1 MTSVPLFGAI
11 DPLAPLLS
19 ELLRATPPD
28 ALYHYTSLDGLCGIL
43 TSKAVWA
50 TMAHFLSDAQEFR
63 HALSI
68 AANRLA
74 SHEQRET
81 DQGRQAVLRDLRE
94 SLRQIER
101 IHVCVFSLSEEGDL
115 LSQWRGYCPP
125 NAGYSI
131 GFRGASLRPIL
142 APQRCVLA
150 PCVYEPNRQAALV
163 DEALGPLLTKLTS
176 PDPND
181 GVAVRAA
188 SDPLINELFARL
200 GGLAVLLKDPSFSE
214 EKEWRIVSPLVAA
227 DHPQMDYRVGRSMLL
242 PHFVV
247 NLVPGG
253 GTFPLGGIYIGPTVH
268 PSLAQMSLINFLS
281 KHKLLV
287 SGMRILGSRVPYRSG
302 I

>member
-1 MTSVPLFGAI
+1 MTSVPLLSAT
-11 DPLAPLLS
+11 DPAAPLLR
-19 ELLRATPPD
+19 ELLRAPAPD
-28 ALYHYTSLDGLCGIL
+28 ELYHYTSVDGLRKIL
-43 TSKAVWA
+43 TSGTVWA

-63 HALSI
+63 YALSI

-74 SHEQRET
+74 IREQRET

-131 GFRGASLRPIL
+131 GFLAGSLRPIL
-142 APQRCVLA
+142 VPQGCVLA
-150 PCVYEPNRQAALV
+150 PCVYEPNRQQALV
-163 DEALGPLLTKLTS
+163 DEALGPSLAKLTS
-176 PDPND
+176 PNPHDD
-181 GVAVRAA
+181 TAVKAA
-188 SDPLINELFARL
+188 SEPLKGEMFARL
-200 GGLAVLLKDPSFSE
+200 GAVAVLLKDPSFSE

-227 DHPQMDYRVGRSMLL
+227 DHPQMDYRAGRSMLL

-247 NLVPGG
+247 NLVSGG
-253 GTFPLGGIYIGPTVH
+253 GTFPLGKIYIGPTVH
-268 PSLAQMSLINFLS
+268 PSLAQMSLINFLF
-281 KHKLLV
+281 KHKLL
-287 SGMRILGSRVPYRSG
+287 SGKGIQGSRVPYRSG